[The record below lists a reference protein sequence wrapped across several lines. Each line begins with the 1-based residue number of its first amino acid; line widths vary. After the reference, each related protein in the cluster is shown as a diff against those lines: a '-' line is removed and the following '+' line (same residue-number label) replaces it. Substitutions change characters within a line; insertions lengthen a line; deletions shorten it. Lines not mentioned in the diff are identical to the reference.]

1 MKDLSSIAKIAELHP
16 KFRPLAQSFIEDA
29 ENALN
34 ITLRIVQGM
43 RTFAQQQ
50 AIYDQGRTTPGN
62 IVTKA
67 KAGQSFHNYGI
78 SVDVCPVIN
87 NGTKLDWEYAFEK
100 LVPFAAK
107 YGITWGGYF
116 LSPDRD
122 HFENKFGHMWQDL
135 LAKYQAGNFIEGTHF
150 VNL

>member
-1 MKDLSSIAKIAELHP
+1 MRDTHAAAAIALLHP
-16 KFRPLAQSFIEDA
+16 KVRAPFQSFIEDA
-29 ENALN
+29 ENGLN
-34 ITLRIVQGM
+34 ITLRVVQGL

-50 AIYDQGRTTPGN
+50 AIYDQGRTTPGA

-78 SVDVCPVIN
+78 AADIVPVIK
-87 NGTKLDWEYAFEK
+87 NGTALDWEYAFEK

-107 YGITWGGYF
+107 YGITWGGHF
-116 LSPDRD
+116 PSPDRD
-122 HFENKFGHMWQDL
+122 HFELKLGHTWQDL
-135 LAKYQAGNFIEGTHF
+135 LAMKQAGDVIASTEY